1 MVGCLANP
9 QLRFAVAADR
19 CSEHLFRSFVFE
31 VELRKRGKKEDTAI
45 LARLR
50 CCGRLR
56 HLESGRILAGVS
68 AGATSRCSR
77 KGGSPN
83 NSAEAL

>member
-31 VELRKRGKKEDTAI
+31 VELRKRGKKETQQSSHAFD
-45 LARLR
+45 
-50 CCGRLR
+50 
-56 HLESGRILAGVS
+56 VV
-68 AGATSRCSR
+68 GA
-77 KGGSPN
+77 
-83 NSAEAL
+83 